1 MTRAWTWE
9 FEGRAAGSIGLGG
22 WGGGRCAREATPGD
36 RTRAP
41 PRGSRRSVPV
51 RGAGDGAARGGA
63 ESSSLERDT
72 ETRAVSRARLSRR
85 PRDAHQ
91 TLRTFEPCV
100 RRAEESRDARARPSP
115 GLRGSRGCRASRA
128 ALVDVRVDRRFGLG
142 FRAHPTA
149 GAPVG
154 APIRAPQLENQRHQ
168 LEHLRATIRFSP
180 PSIRFTPPFLTF
192 NSGF

>member
-115 GLRGSRGCRASRA
+115 GLRQNLCARRGSRHEW
-128 ALVDVRVDRRFGLG
+128 RREAPFVE
-142 FRAHPTA
+142 AK
-149 GAPVG
+149 APVSRRTRRPCLGQRRRTTGRVPATADAQQLNQSAPRG
-154 APIRAPQLENQRHQ
+154 AGNVIRKV
-168 LEHLRATIRFSP
+168 
-180 PSIRFTPPFLTF
+180 PF
-192 NSGF
+192 

>member
-1 MTRAWTWE
+1 MLDARARPRPGIE
-9 FEGRAAGSIGLGG
+9 PGRRLADRDVLYLCVALATARREVGL
-22 WGGGRCAREATPGD
+22 
-36 RTRAP
+36 
-41 PRGSRRSVPV
+41 SRVRSKETQ
-51 RGAGDGAARGGA
+51 R
-63 ESSSLERDT
+63 T